1 MVDIAEI
8 DKIVFEATVVKNGA
22 PGKKQQYNPSDKNQF
37 TEKEKAERNGGNDPY
52 QDLQTTKLKKSLSD
66 SLNLQAVN
74 QSIQYQEED
83 SYINPSNVSK
93 VNQSGYNEM
102 GLDMLQNVS
111 ILHGMSQNTSVNKS
125 NGGVGTND
133 SNPYISKNSG
143 VKGNYRKNHN
153 YENINNSNILVD
165 GGDGLQ
171 NFSVLQ
177 QSDTDQIIDQSL
189 YDEQNQIHQK
199 LSDT

>member
-1 MVDIAEI
+1 
-8 DKIVFEATVVKNGA
+8 
-22 PGKKQQYNPSDKNQF
+22 
-37 TEKEKAERNGGNDPY
+37 
-52 QDLQTTKLKKSLSD
+52 
-66 SLNLQAVN
+66 
-74 QSIQYQEED
+74 
-83 SYINPSNVSK
+83 
-93 VNQSGYNEM
+93 M

-143 VKGNYRKNHN
+143 AKGNYRKNHN
-153 YENINNSNILVD
+153 YDNINNSNILMD

-171 NFSVLQ
+171 NFSILQ
-177 QSDTDQIIDQSL
+177 QSDNDQIIDQSL

>member
-1 MVDIAEI
+1 
-8 DKIVFEATVVKNGA
+8 
-22 PGKKQQYNPSDKNQF
+22 
-37 TEKEKAERNGGNDPY
+37 
-52 QDLQTTKLKKSLSD
+52 LKKSLGD

-74 QSIQYQEED
+74 QSVQYQEED

-93 VNQSGYNEM
+93 VNQSGYNEV

-125 NGGVGTND
+125 NGGGGAND

-143 VKGNYRKNHN
+143 AKGNYRKNHN
-153 YENINNSNILVD
+153 YDNINNSNILVD

-177 QSDTDQIIDQSL
+177 SDTDQIIDQSL
-189 YDEQNQIHQK
+189 YDEQNQIH
-199 LSDT
+199 